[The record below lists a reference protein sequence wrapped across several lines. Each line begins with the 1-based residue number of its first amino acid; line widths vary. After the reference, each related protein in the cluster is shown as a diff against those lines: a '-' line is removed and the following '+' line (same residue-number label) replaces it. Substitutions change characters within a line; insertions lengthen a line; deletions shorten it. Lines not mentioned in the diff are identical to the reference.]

1 MTKKQKS
8 FVQGAALLG
17 IIGLVC
23 KVIGAFYRIP
33 ITNIITTEG
42 IAFYQTAYTVYAF
55 LLVISSAGIPVAISK
70 MVSERVTLGDYK
82 AAHQVFK
89 KAFRSLTIIGV
100 VTSVLMFALSPII
113 SKGLSRPGAEYSF
126 MAIAPS
132 LFLVS
137 VLSAY
142 RGYFQGLNL
151 MAPTAISQFV
161 EQSVKLGVGILAA
174 SILIEK
180 GFEYGA
186 AGAMIGVT
194 ASELLALLFIM
205 FLYRIKKPDLKRRMR
220 KNVLSHLDDEGSIG
234 RKLLMIALPII
245 IGACAMPFVQ
255 LADTFIVT
263 KSLLGLGY
271 TVSETNSLY
280 GNLTGVINPLINMP
294 AVLSL
299 ALAMSLVPAISAAKA
314 KKDQVE
320 VQRTASFGFKLSM
333 LIGLPC
339 AAGFFVLAKPIISL
353 LYPSLGADE
362 LATSTVLLQIMSV
375 SVLFLTI
382 IQTMTGV
389 FQGLGR
395 PGIPVINLFIGV
407 TVKIVV
413 SLVAIKVPEL
423 NIKGAA
429 IGTAACYAIAG
440 ILDIIM
446 IIRLS
451 GIKLRLFSNIIKP
464 VISAAMMGAFVY
476 FFYPVIADVSANF
489 ATLASIAIGAV
500 FYGMFV
506 LAIGALRQDEASF
519 IPGGGHLEKAMI
531 KIGVWEK
538 GKTDEQ

>member
-17 IIGLVC
+17 IIGLIC

-33 ITNIITTEG
+33 ITNIIKVDG

-89 KAFRSLTIIGV
+89 KALRSLIVIGI
-100 VTSVLMFALSPII
+100 VTSISMVALAPVI
-113 SKGLSRPGAEYSF
+113 SNLLKSPGAVYSF

-151 MAPTAISQFV
+151 MAPTAISQFI
-161 EQSVKLGVGILAA
+161 EQAVKLGVGVLGA

-194 ASELLALLFIM
+194 VSELASLLFIM
-205 FLYRIKKPDLKRRMR
+205 FLYKMKKPDLRRRMR
-220 KNVLSHLDDEGSIG
+220 KNTICHLDDNGSIG
-234 RKLLMIALPII
+234 KKLLMIALPII
-245 IGACAMPFVQ
+245 IGACAMPLVQ
-255 LADTFIVT
+255 MVDTAIVNT
-263 KSLLGLGY
+263 SLISIGY
-271 TVSETNSLY
+271 TSAQARALY
-280 GNLTGVINPLINMP
+280 GNLTGVVNSLINMP

-299 ALAMSLVPAISAAKA
+299 ALAMSLVPVISAARA
-314 KKDQVE
+314 KNDFYESK
-320 VQRTASFGFKLSM
+320 RTASFGFKLAM

-353 LYPSLGADE
+353 LYTSLDE
-362 LATSTVLLQIMSV
+362 ANLAVSTGLLQIMAI

-382 IQTMTGV
+382 IQTMTGI
-389 FQGLGR
+389 FQGIGR

-407 TVKIVV
+407 AVKIVV
-413 SLVAIKVPEL
+413 SLVAIKIPEL

-429 IGTAACYAIAG
+429 IGTAACYIIAG
-440 ILDIIM
+440 TLDIIM
-446 IIRLS
+446 IIKVA
-451 GIKLRLFSNIIKP
+451 GIKLRLFNNIIKP
-464 VISAAMMGAFVY
+464 AVSAAMMGAFVY
-476 FFYPVIADVSANF
+476 FLYPVISNVSVKL
-489 ATLASIAIGAV
+489 ATVASIGIGAI
-500 FYGMFV
+500 FYVMFI
-506 LAIGALRQDEASF
+506 LAIGALRQDEANL
-519 IPGGGHLEKAMI
+519 IPGGSHLERAMI

-538 GKTDEQ
+538 GKTDE

>member
-17 IIGLVC
+17 IIGLLC

-55 LLVISSAGIPVAISK
+55 LMVVSSAGIPVAISK

-100 VTSVLMFALSPII
+100 ITSLLMFILSPII
-113 SKGLSRPGAEYSF
+113 SNILSRPGAVYSF

-151 MAPTAISQFV
+151 MAPTAISQFI
-161 EQSVKLGVGILAA
+161 EQAVKLCVGILAA
-174 SILIEK
+174 SILIKE
-180 GFEYGA
+180 GLEYGA

-194 ASELLALLFIM
+194 VSELLSLLFII
-205 FLYRIKKPDLKRRMR
+205 FLYKRKKPDLMFRMR
-220 KNVLSHLDDEGSIG
+220 KNVICRLDDEGSIG
-234 RKLLMIALPII
+234 RKLLKIALPII

-263 KSLLGLGY
+263 RTLLGIGY
-271 TVSETNSLY
+271 TVTQTNALY

-314 KKDQVE
+314 KDDFFEARK
-320 VQRTASFGFKLSM
+320 TASFGFKLSM

-339 AAGFFVLAKPIISL
+339 AIGFFVLAKPIISL
-353 LYPSLGADE
+353 LYPGLGVEE
-362 LATSTVLLQIMSV
+362 LSTSTVLLQIMAV

-395 PGIPVINLFIGV
+395 PGVPVINLFIGV
-407 TVKIVV
+407 AVKIVV

-429 IGTAACYAIAG
+429 IGTAACYTIAG

-451 GIKLRLFSNIIKP
+451 GIKLSLFNNIIKP
-464 VISAAMMGAFVY
+464 AISAAMMGAFVY
-476 FFYPVIADVSANF
+476 FLYPVIAPVSVKL
-489 ATLASIAIGAV
+489 ATIASIGIGII
-500 FYGMFV
+500 FYALFI
-506 LAIGALRQDEASF
+506 LAIGALRQDEVSF
-519 IPGGGHLEKAMI
+519 IPGGSHLERAMI
-531 KIGVWEK
+531 KIGVWK
-538 GKTDEQ
+538 DI